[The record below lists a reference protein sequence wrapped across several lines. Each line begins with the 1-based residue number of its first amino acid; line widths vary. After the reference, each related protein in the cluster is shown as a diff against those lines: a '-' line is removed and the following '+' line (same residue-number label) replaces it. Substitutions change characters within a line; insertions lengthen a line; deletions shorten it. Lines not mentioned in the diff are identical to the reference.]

1 MLIIRL
7 RRTGKK
13 HEPNY
18 RIVVA
23 DQRKSVY
30 APYVENIGTFNPKTK
45 IVVLNKDEALNWMK
59 KGAQPS
65 NTVSKIFEKEGLK
78 HSNIKIKKFRAV
90 SKKELEAQKVAEE
103 AQRAK
108 EQAEKEA
115 AKAAF
120 EEKVEAEK
128 AAAPKEDKLQ
138 EMAEAAIS
146 EVKEEKEKPEAEPK
160 EEATSEEVKLAKEKD
175 KAE

>member
-1 MLIIRL
+1 MLTIRL

-23 DQRKSVY
+23 DNRKSVY

-45 IVVLNKDEALNWMK
+45 NIVLNKEQALEWMG

-78 HSNIKIKKFRAV
+78 HKSIKIKKFRAV
-90 SKKELEAQKVAEE
+90 SKTELEAQKKAEE
-103 AQRAK
+103 AEKAK
-108 EQAEKEA
+108 AQAEKEA
-115 AKAAF
+115 ALAAF
-120 EEKVEAEK
+120 EKQVEEEK
-128 AAAPKEDKLQ
+128 AAVPKEDKLQ
-138 EMAEAAIS
+138 EMAE
-146 EVKEEKEKPEAEPK
+146 
-160 EEATSEEVKLAKEKD
+160 
-175 KAE
+175 